1 MNASM
6 SCELMLLGKLPST
19 IRTLKIKKNENE
31 KTFSHKGYAQ
41 KNILYQ
47 GRKWLPKTGW
57 ASSNIVST
65 PMPPPGGAFY
75 SAKNWVGNYPPCP
88 SATYTPA

>member
-19 IRTLKIKKNENE
+19 IRTLKIKKNKNE

-41 KNILYQ
+41 KIFFIFYETMVEEKFN
-47 GRKWLPKTGW
+47 PDF
-57 ASSNIVST
+57 ST
-65 PMPPPGGAFY
+65 TWG
-75 SAKNWVGNYPPCP
+75 
-88 SATYTPA
+88 

>member
-31 KTFSHKGYAQ
+31 KTFSHNSYAQ
-41 KNILYQ
+41 KYSMVKENFN
-47 GRKWLPKTGW
+47 PDFSTTH
-57 ASSNIVST
+57 SSNT
-65 PMPPPGGAFY
+65 WG
-75 SAKNWVGNYPPCP
+75 
-88 SATYTPA
+88 

>member
-31 KTFSHKGYAQ
+31 KTFSHKSYAQ
-41 KNILYQ
+41 KNILY
-47 GRKWLPKTGW
+47 GTK
-57 ASSNIVST
+57 NIL
-65 PMPPPGGAFY
+65 Y
-75 SAKNWVGNYPPCP
+75 LL
-88 SATYTPA
+88 